1 MLSILLYA
9 EGSQDFRRDFTQIV
23 VFADLERYRL
33 TAGLLRDVDGHM
45 WLAISSGTTHWH
57 VTGLNGFLSDFP
69 INLFLYL
76 VDLFMSRFIA
86 KSIKDARLSN

>member
-45 WLAISSGTTHWH
+45 
-57 VTGLNGFLSDFP
+57 
-69 INLFLYL
+69 
-76 VDLFMSRFIA
+76 
-86 KSIKDARLSN
+86 